1 MSFVDVES
9 ITLLYLGKGNF
20 RNYFNHDDVE
30 SLSDEDLRKSIN
42 DFYDKITPIVSK
54 VENKL
59 MEHSEELMKMKS
71 V

>member
-9 ITLLYLGKGNF
+9 ITLLYLGKENF
-20 RNYFNHDDVE
+20 RKNFNYDNVE

-42 DFYDKITPIVSK
+42 EFYNKISPIVSK

-59 MEHSEELMKMKS
+59 I
-71 V
+71 